1 LKVARIH
8 ARIADRRRDTLHQLT
23 TRLVRENQTLVIE
36 DLSVRNMVKNR
47 SLARAVPD
55 AAWTDFRSLL
65 EYKAQWYGRGVIA
78 VDRWF
83 PSSKLCSACGT
94 LQERMPLHVRTWTC
108 DCGTVHDR
116 DVNTAKNL
124 LAAGLAV
131 TACGAG
137 ARPQRSTPGGQSAT
151 NQETPQR
158 EP

>member
-1 LKVARIH
+1 VSA
-8 ARIADRRRDTLHQLT
+8 TW
-23 TRLVRENQTLVIE
+23 
-36 DLSVRNMVKNR
+36 SKNR